1 MSLHVPLLTD
11 CPLLGSIVRGV
22 VRLRMCS
29 YPSAQKDLIQSEH
42 IMSELLVC
50 SPSIGPYFHRSG
62 TNIQFTSLLGK
73 CLQDLLQVYT
83 YLCTV
88 FTVCTVGMYCMYCV
102 HCVYCMYFMFCMYCV
117 YHVYCV
123 YCMYCTSLPTISYS
137 FILQL
142 PSLHTLLYAHCT
154 HTFTLVL
161 YHMLLPTLT
170 ST

>member
-29 YPSAQKDLIQSEH
+29 YPSAQKDLIQSEN
-42 IMSELLVC
+42 IMSELLVP

-73 CLQDLLQVYT
+73 CLQDLLQV
-83 YLCTV
+83 
-88 FTVCTVGMYCMYCV
+88 CMHVSVSCV
-102 HCVYCMYFMFCMYCV
+102 HCVYC
-117 YHVYCV
+117 
-123 YCMYCTSLPTISYS
+123 TLLPTILAIHSFSSYYP
-137 FILQL
+137 LG
-142 PSLHTLLYAHCT
+142 TLLYAHYT
-154 HTFTLVL
+154 HTLVL

-170 ST
+170 STQNAPSRVQCWLGRVE